1 MAKRQFA
8 PGRGYTKKDWD
19 AVSDSPDIT
28 REMMRKARSFEDA
41 FPDLAAGAKR
51 QRGPQKAPTKVAV
64 SIRLSRDVVEHF
76 KAGGPG
82 WQARIDEALQKIVR

>member
-1 MAKRQFA
+1 MAKKQFA

-19 AVSDSPDIT
+19 TVSDSPEIT
-28 REMMRKARSFEDA
+28 REMLGKARRFEDA
-41 FPDLAAGAKR
+41 FPDLAASAKR

-64 SIRLSRDVVEHF
+64 SIRLSREVVEHF

-82 WQARIDEALQKIVR
+82 WQARIDEALLKMVR